1 MKKKTAILFTLLLF
15 CLYHCTTP
23 EKLEK
28 ASSTAYWN
36 DLALF
41 LAGMP
46 QRPDSPFCKT
56 AATPQYARH
65 VEAMNAFW
73 DMVLTENIDRI
84 VPWRAAK
91 LDGQRH
97 ARTAFYPFSGADLA
111 NLYTFYPDAR
121 TYVMVALEDPG
132 PIPDPLRLTPGE
144 LSEGLSAIHR
154 AIESIASRNYFHSAV
169 MQRELPNRYLPGTV
183 PVLLIFAARLGLRV
197 TAVDLIGIDASGG
210 IVPLGAQGNVGTAVP
225 STMGARI
232 QFVAPRETHA
242 RTIIYLDMR
251 LSDSV
256 LDPSSP
262 EGAFFRKIGNF
273 DTLIKSAV
281 YLLHRGGFS
290 TMCTFILEHSG
301 TVIQDDSGM
310 PYRLFDKNDWDA
322 RLFGTYTRP
331 RRLKDLQ
338 NPPDQPDLALA
349 FSEKSEPL
357 PFSFGYGVLTGK
369 GKSNLLLA
377 VRKKGRPV
385 GGPANRPI
393 RSRSSQ

>member
-23 EKLEK
+23 EKLDK
-28 ASSTAYWN
+28 ARTTSYWN
-36 DLALF
+36 DLSLF

-46 QRPDSPFCKT
+46 QTTVNPFRQ
-56 AATPQYARH
+56 AASSPQYARH

-73 DMVLTENIDRI
+73 DMVRTENIDHI

-121 TYVMVALEDPG
+121 TYIMVALEDPG
-132 PIPDPLRLTPGE
+132 PIPDPLRLTPEE

-197 TAVDLIGIDASGG
+197 TAVELIGIDASGAT
-210 IVPLGAQGNVGTAVP
+210 VALDAHGNIGTARP

-232 QFVAPRETHA
+232 QFIAPNETNE

-256 LDPSSP
+256 LDGSGA
-262 EGAFFRKIGNF
+262 EGAFFRKMGNF

-281 YLLHRGGFS
+281 YLLHRCGFS
-290 TMCTFILEHSG
+290 GMCSFILEHSG

-322 RLFGTYTRP
+322 RLFGSYTRP
-331 RRLKDLQ
+331 RKLRDLQ
-338 NPPDQPDLALA
+338 DPPDQPDLALA
-349 FSEKSEPL
+349 FIEKSEPL

-385 GGPANRPI
+385 GGPANRPT